1 MSRKRPIW
9 YRKGFSTGGRYDW
22 ELEAEMR
29 GYSSVKE
36 MLEDLYLK
44 RNMSYYEVA
53 EYLGGI
59 TPSAVFNK
67 LRRLGIFKG
76 YRKHFEYEFEK
87 IFPVV
92 KNCLE
97 QGHFLKDCLKSVGYK
112 SSGNCYEGFV
122 GWMRKHKG
130 LVNKGCRKYP
140 KWRFEK

>member
-1 MSRKRPIW
+1 MAKKRPIW

-22 ELEAEMR
+22 ETEAEIR
-29 GYSSVKE
+29 GYTSVKE
-36 MLEDLYLK
+36 MLEDLYIK
-44 RNMSYYEVA
+44 RNMSYYEVE

-67 LRRLGIFKG
+67 LRKLRIFKR

-87 IFPVV
+87 MFPVV

-97 QGHFLKDCLKSVGYK
+97 QGHFLKDCLKLVGYK
-112 SSGNCYEGFV
+112 SSGNCYDGFI
-122 GWMRKHKG
+122 GWMRREKG
-130 LVNKGCRKYP
+130 LINKGCRKYP